1 VCGPD
6 KRRTA
11 EEETDV
17 YKNILIATDG
27 SDLSASAIK
36 QGISLATG
44 LAARVTAVSVTEPFH
59 WFDPNMV
66 DDAESAYAR
75 GASQIA
81 AKALAAVTDAAKA
94 AGVACET
101 IHVEEAQPYKAIID
115 TAKARNCDL
124 IVMASHGRKG
134 VSALV
139 LGSETVKVLTHTG
152 IPVLV
157 CH

>member
-1 VCGPD
+1 MVPL
-6 KRRTA
+6 RR
-11 EEETDV
+11 EGRTDM

-27 SDLSASAIK
+27 SDLSARAIEH
-36 QGISLATG
+36 GISLATG
-44 LAARVTAVSVTEPFH
+44 LAAKVTAVNVSEPFH

-66 DDAESAYAR
+66 EEAESAYAA
-75 GASQIA
+75 GTNQIA

-101 IHVEEAQPYKAIID
+101 LHVERDQPYKAIIE

-134 VSALV
+134 LSALV
-139 LGSETVKVLTHTG
+139 LGSETVKVLTHSD

>member
-1 VCGPD
+1 M
-6 KRRTA
+6 
-11 EEETDV
+11 EEADV

-36 QGISLATG
+36 QGISLAAG

-66 DDAESAYAR
+66 DDAESAYAK
-75 GASQIA
+75 GASLSA
-81 AKALAAVTDAAKA
+81 ARALAAVTDAAKA
-94 AGVACET
+94 AGIACET
-101 IHVEEAQPYKAIID
+101 IHLEEEQPYKAIVN

-134 VSALV
+134 ISALV
-139 LGSETVKVLTHTG
+139 VGSETVKVLTHTE